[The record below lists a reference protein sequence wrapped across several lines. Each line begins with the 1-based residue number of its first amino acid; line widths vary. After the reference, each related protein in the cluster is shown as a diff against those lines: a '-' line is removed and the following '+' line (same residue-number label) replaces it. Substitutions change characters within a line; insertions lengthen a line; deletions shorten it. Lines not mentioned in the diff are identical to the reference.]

1 MTPGARLAAAI
12 EVLDAI
18 AVGKGPADGVLK
30 AWGKSH
36 RFAGSK
42 DRRAIAERVYNTLRA
57 RGRLQADLGDADVTA
72 RGLVLS
78 ALRRL
83 DGLALAEIE
92 ALFGGG
98 HAPAPLTEAERARLE
113 APYPEAPDWAE
124 AGVPAFLAEALKAQ
138 YGEAWQAEAEALIA
152 PRAPVDLRVNLLRGG
167 REGALRLLAHDGFE
181 AEASPLSAV
190 GLRLPA
196 ASAPD
201 VQSTRAFTSGWIDVQ
216 DEGSQLAAALTG
228 AKSGETV
235 VDYCAG
241 GGGKTLALAA
251 MMGLRDDGTGADLDK
266 GRLIACDVSQKRL
279 DAIHERLERA
289 GARAEIR
296 RTGPEG
302 EGTEDL
308 IGRCDLVLVDA
319 PCSGAGTWR
328 RRPEGAW
335 RLVPEAIVR
344 LSALQ
349 ASILQRASRLVRP
362 GGRLVYVTCSV
373 LAEENQAV
381 AQAFLRQTTEFR
393 VGSLARALASPL
405 IAPAAV
411 PRLQA
416 LAEADFMLQLTP
428 HRSNTDGFFIA
439 LYERPL

>member
-1 MTPGARLAAAI
+1 VTPGARLAAAI

-18 AVGKGPADGVLK
+18 AAGKGPADGVLK

-57 RGRLQADLGDADVTA
+57 RGRLQADLGETEVTA
-72 RGLVLS
+72 RGLVLC

-83 DGLALAEIE
+83 DGLALPEIE
-92 ALFGGG
+92 APFADG
-98 HAPAPLTEAERARLE
+98 HAPAPLTDAERARLA
-113 APYPEAPDWAE
+113 APYPEAPEWAE

-138 YGEAWQAEAEALIA
+138 YGQAWRADAEALVA

-167 REGALRLLAHDGFE
+167 RDGALRLLARDGFE
-181 AEASPLSAV
+181 AEPSPLSAL

-196 ASAPD
+196 ATAPD
-201 VQSTRAFTSGWIDVQ
+201 VQSTRAFTSGWIEVQ
-216 DEGSQLAAALTG
+216 DEGSQLAAALAG
-228 AKSGETV
+228 ARPGETV

-251 MMGLRDDGTGADLDK
+251 MMGLKNEPSRTAD
-266 GRLIACDVSQKRL
+266 GRLIACDVNQKRL

-296 RTGPEG
+296 RTGPDG
-302 EGTEDL
+302 EGSEDL
-308 IGRCDLVLVDA
+308 IGQCDLVLVDA

-335 RLVPEAIVR
+335 RLVPEAIAR
-344 LSALQ
+344 LVELQ
-349 ASILQRASRLVRP
+349 GRILARAARLVRP
-362 GGRLVYVTCSV
+362 GGRLAYVTCSV
-373 LAEENQAV
+373 LAEENQQV
-381 AQAFLRQTTEFR
+381 AKQFLSQSTEFR
-393 VGSLARALASPL
+393 AGSVARALASPL
-405 IAPAAV
+405 IDPAAV

-416 LAEADFMLQLTP
+416 LAEDDFMLQLTP

>member
-1 MTPGARLAAAI
+1 M
-12 EVLDAI
+12 
-18 AVGKGPADGVLK
+18 
-30 AWGKSH
+30 
-36 RFAGSK
+36 
-42 DRRAIAERVYNTLRA
+42 
-57 RGRLQADLGDADVTA
+57 
-72 RGLVLS
+72 
-78 ALRRL
+78 
-83 DGLALAEIE
+83 
-92 ALFGGG
+92 
-98 HAPAPLTEAERARLE
+98 
-113 APYPEAPDWAE
+113 
-124 AGVPAFLAEALKAQ
+124 
-138 YGEAWQAEAEALIA
+138 
-152 PRAPVDLRVNLLRGG
+152 
-167 REGALRLLAHDGFE
+167 
-181 AEASPLSAV
+181 
-190 GLRLPA
+190 
-196 ASAPD
+196 
-201 VQSTRAFTSGWIDVQ
+201 QSTRAFTSGWIEVQ

-228 AKSGETV
+228 AKPGETV

-251 MMGLRDDGTGADLDK
+251 MMRLRDDGAGV
-266 GRLIACDVSQKRL
+266 GRLIACDVSHKRL

-302 EGTEDL
+302 EGAEDL

-362 GGRLVYVTCSV
+362 GGRLVYITCSV

-381 AQAFLRQTTEFR
+381 AQGFLRQSTEFR
-393 VGSLARALASPL
+393 AGSLARALASPL
-405 IAPAAV
+405 IDPAAV
-411 PRLQA
+411 PRLTA

>member
-57 RGRLQADLGDADVTA
+57 RGRLQADLGDAEVTA
-72 RGLVLS
+72 RGLVLC

-83 DGLALAEIE
+83 DGLELADIE
-92 ALFGGG
+92 ALFAGG
-98 HAPAPLTEAERARLE
+98 HAPDPLTEAERARLE
-113 APYPEAPDWAE
+113 APYPEAPEWAE
-124 AGVPAFLAEALKAQ
+124 AGVPGFLAEALKAQ
-138 YGEAWQAEAEALIA
+138 YGQAWRAEAEALVT

-181 AEASPLSAV
+181 AEPSPLSAL

-196 ASAPD
+196 ATAPD
-201 VQSTRAFTSGWIDVQ
+201 VQSTRAFTSGWIEVQ
-216 DEGSQLAAALTG
+216 DEGSQLAAAFTG
-228 AKSGETV
+228 AKPGEIV

-251 MMGLRDDGTGADLDK
+251 MMGLRDDGAGP
-266 GRLIACDVSQKRL
+266 GRLIACDVNQKRL

-296 RTGPEG
+296 RTGPDG
-302 EGTEDL
+302 EGSEDL
-308 IGRCDLVLVDA
+308 IGLCDLVLVDA

-349 ASILQRASRLVRP
+349 TSILARAARLVRP

-373 LAEENQAV
+373 LAEENQRV
-381 AQAFLRQTTEFR
+381 AQDFLSQSTEFR
-393 VGSLARALASPL
+393 AGSLARALATPL
-405 IAPAAV
+405 IDPAAV

-416 LAEADFMLQLTP
+416 LAQDDFMLQLTP

>member
-1 MTPGARLAAAI
+1 VTPGARLAAAI

-57 RGRLQADLGDADVTA
+57 RGRLQADLGEADVTA

-83 DGLALAEIE
+83 DGLELPEIE

-98 HAPAPLTEAERARLE
+98 HAPAPLTEAERTRLV
-113 APYPEAPDWAE
+113 APYPQAPDWAE

-138 YGEAWQAEAEALIA
+138 YGDAWRAEAEALIA

-167 REGALRLLAHDGFE
+167 RDGAIRLLAHDGFE
-181 AEASPLSAV
+181 AEASPLSAL

-201 VQSTRAFTSGWIDVQ
+201 VQSTRAFTSGWIEVQ

-228 AKSGETV
+228 AKPGETV

-251 MMGLRDDGTGADLDK
+251 MMGLRDDGAGE
-266 GRLIACDVSQKRL
+266 GRLIACDVNHKRL

-302 EGTEDL
+302 EGAEDL
-308 IGRCDLVLVDA
+308 IGSCDLVLVDA

-349 ASILQRASRLVRP
+349 ASILQRAARLVRP

-381 AQAFLRQTTEFR
+381 AQDFLTQSADFR
-393 VGSLARALASPL
+393 AGSLARALASPL
-405 IAPAAV
+405 IDPAAV

-416 LAEADFMLQLTP
+416 LAEVDFMLQLTP

>member
-83 DGLALAEIE
+83 DGLELPEIE
-92 ALFGGG
+92 ALFAGG
-98 HAPAPLTEAERARLE
+98 HTPASLSDAERARLE
-113 APYPEAPDWAE
+113 APYPKAPDWAE

-138 YGEAWQAEAEALIA
+138 YGETWRAEAEALIA

-181 AEASPLSAV
+181 AEASPLSAL

-201 VQSTRAFTSGWIDVQ
+201 VQSTRAFTSGWIEVQ

-228 AKSGETV
+228 AKPGETV

-251 MMGLRDDGTGADLDK
+251 MMRLRDDGAGV
-266 GRLIACDVSQKRL
+266 GRLIACDVSHKRL

-302 EGTEDL
+302 EGAEDL

-362 GGRLVYVTCSV
+362 GGRLVYITCSV

-381 AQAFLRQTTEFR
+381 AQGFLRQSTEFR
-393 VGSLARALASPL
+393 AGSLARALASPL
-405 IAPAAV
+405 IDPAAV
-411 PRLQA
+411 PRLTA

>member
-1 MTPGARLAAAI
+1 VTPGARLAAAI

-57 RGRLQADLGDADVTA
+57 RGRLQADLGDAEVTA
-72 RGLVLS
+72 RGLVLC

-83 DGLALAEIE
+83 DGLELADIE
-92 ALFGGG
+92 ALFAGG
-98 HAPAPLTEAERARLE
+98 HAPDPLTEAERARLE
-113 APYPEAPDWAE
+113 APYPEAPEWAE
-124 AGVPAFLAEALKAQ
+124 AGVPGFLAEALKAQ
-138 YGEAWQAEAEALIA
+138 YGQAWRAEAEALVT

-181 AEASPLSAV
+181 AEPSPLSAL

-196 ASAPD
+196 ATAPD
-201 VQSTRAFTSGWIDVQ
+201 VQSTRAFTSGWIEVQ
-216 DEGSQLAAALTG
+216 DEGSQLAAAFTG
-228 AKSGETV
+228 AKPGEIV

-251 MMGLRDDGTGADLDK
+251 MMGLRDDGAGP
-266 GRLIACDVSQKRL
+266 GRLIACDVNQKRL

-296 RTGPEG
+296 RTGPDG
-302 EGTEDL
+302 EGSEDL
-308 IGRCDLVLVDA
+308 IGLCDLVLVDA

-349 ASILQRASRLVRP
+349 TSILARAARLVRP

-373 LAEENQAV
+373 LAEENQRV
-381 AQAFLRQTTEFR
+381 AQDFLSQSTEFR
-393 VGSLARALASPL
+393 AGSLARALATPL
-405 IAPAAV
+405 IDPAAV

-416 LAEADFMLQLTP
+416 LAQDDFMLQLTP

>member
-57 RGRLQADLGDADVTA
+57 RGRLQADLGEADVTA
-72 RGLVLS
+72 RGLVLC

-83 DGLALAEIE
+83 DGLDLAEIE
-92 ALFGGG
+92 ALFAGG
-98 HAPAPLTEAERARLE
+98 HAPAPLTDAERARLA
-113 APYPEAPDWAE
+113 APYPEAPEWAE
-124 AGVPAFLAEALKAQ
+124 AGVPTFLAEALKAQ
-138 YGEAWQAEAEALIA
+138 YGQAWRAEAEALVA

-167 REGALRLLAHDGFE
+167 REGALRLLARDGFE
-181 AEASPLSAV
+181 AEPSPLSAL

-196 ASAPD
+196 ATAPD
-201 VQSTRAFTSGWIDVQ
+201 VQSTRAFTSGWIEVQ
-216 DEGSQLAAALTG
+216 DEGSQLAAALSG
-228 AKSGETV
+228 ARPGETV

-251 MMGLRDDGTGADLDK
+251 MMGLRDDGAGP
-266 GRLIACDVSQKRL
+266 GRLIACDVNQKRL

-302 EGTEDL
+302 EGSEDL
-308 IGRCDLVLVDA
+308 IGQCDLVLVDA

-344 LSALQ
+344 LSTLQ
-349 ASILQRASRLVRP
+349 TSILQRAARLVRP

-373 LAEENQAV
+373 LAEENQQV

-393 VGSLARALASPL
+393 AGSLARALASPL
-405 IAPAAV
+405 IDPAAV

-416 LAEADFMLQLTP
+416 LAEDDFMLQLTP